1 MVKIYDNNN
10 FQSIYKCTYF
20 LYFVRGLIILFIYIN
35 YDEYIFQGLNL
46 FENRSSSN
54 YKQARSV

>member
-1 MVKIYDNNN
+1 MVQINDSNN
-10 FQSIYKCTYF
+10 FQSIFKCTYF
-20 LYFVRGLIILFIYIN
+20 LFFIRALIILFIYIN
-35 YDEYIFQGLNL
+35 YDEFIFEGLNL